1 MRLSCGSLL
10 SFADLIKLVPTLPNA
25 QPAAPVDHYSTIP
38 VKNYNQDIPIY
49 HQHQQQKPQA
59 TLTPTMQRRVIL
71 PDQPATNLTPTMSR
85 RVIVP
90 QPAANLTPTMSRRVM
105 VPQQPESPV
114 FNYNKVSTL

>member
-1 MRLSCGSLL
+1 MRLSCCSLL

-38 VKNYNQDIPIY
+38 VRSYNQEIPIY
-49 HQHQQQKPQA
+49 HQHQQQTQA
-59 TLTPTMQRRVIL
+59 TLTPTMKRRVII

-85 RVIVP
+85 RMIVP

-105 VPQQPESPV
+105 VPQQPESPDV
-114 FNYNKVSTL
+114 FYNNKVSSL